1 MMKKNLTVL
10 GIHNFHDSGAALV
23 RNGEILAA
31 INEERITNQKH
42 ASGYPLKS
50 IEEVYNIAKI
60 DPSETD
66 AIAVVGTAD
75 LRFPKHFQ
83 RFPNFSDSMINWS
96 WVTSNQK
103 GLDLLYLYH
112 ERIQKLEGFKKIL
125 SKLNIP
131 IKEVFFVEHHLAH
144 ASAAYYLSPWESHE
158 KVLVLTADGWG
169 DGISSTAN
177 IAVNGEIERIENS
190 ETNQHNSLGG
200 FYSSITEYLGMEYAF
215 DAFKVMGLAPYGK
228 PDNAIEEIKKIINI
242 DPDNNITFKQNLAS
256 FGLIQKNLVKLL
268 HKKRFDNIAA
278 ATQVWFEKLFTSWVE
293 NIIKK
298 TDITKIACAGGAF
311 LNVKANQAI
320 LSLDCVD
327 DAFFCPAASDEGLAV
342 GAALMGYNELELQ
355 NGHKPIKIPLV
366 SNYFGSSFTNEQIK
380 TTLTKHGLFD
390 KAEYIEDI
398 DSEVGELLA
407 SSKNIIG
414 RFSGQMEWGPR
425 GLGNRSII
433 ADPSNSDLVRR
444 INKAIKMRDFWM
456 PFGPSILS
464 SRIDDYLVNGK
475 IAPYMILAFE
485 TTDKRNDLIAAI
497 HPYDFTCRPQTV
509 DTEHNPGYEKVIQTF
524 ENKTG
529 RGAILNTSFNLH
541 GDAIVWDPEAAL
553 HTFQNSDL
561 DILAIGNYLL
571 KKNN

>member
-1 MMKKNLTVL
+1 MKKNLTVL
-10 GIHNFHDSGAALV
+10 GIHSYHDSGAALV

-31 INEERITNQKH
+31 INEERIINQKH
-42 ASGYPLKS
+42 VAVYPLKS

-66 AIAVVGTAD
+66 AIAVTGAAD
-75 LRFPKHFQ
+75 TIFIKPFQ
-83 RFPNFSDSMINWS
+83 RTLNFSDSMLNWS

-103 GLDLLYLYH
+103 GLDLLYLYQ
-112 ERIQKLEGFKKIL
+112 ERIKKLEGFKKIL

-144 ASAAYYLSPWESHE
+144 ASTAYYLSPWKSHE
-158 KVLVLTADGWG
+158 KVLVLTADGYG
-169 DGISSTAN
+169 DGISSTAS

-190 ETNQHNSLGG
+190 ETNKHNSLGG
-200 FYSSITEYLGMEYAF
+200 FYSSITEYLGMNSAF
-215 DAFKVMGLAPYGK
+215 DAFKVMGLAPYGESE
-228 PDNAIEEIKKIINI
+228 NAIQEIKKIINI
-242 DPDNNITFKQNLAS
+242 DPNNSMSFKQNLAS
-256 FGLIQKNLVKLL
+256 VGLIQKKLAELL
-268 HKKRFDNIAA
+268 HMKRFDNIAA
-278 ATQVWFEKLFTSWVE
+278 ATQVWFEKLLTSWVE
-293 NIIKK
+293 NVVKK
-298 TDITKIACAGGAF
+298 TDVRKIACAGGDF
-311 LNVKANQAI
+311 LNVKANQSI
-320 LSLDCVD
+320 LQLDCID

-342 GAALMGYNELELQ
+342 GAALSGYAELELQ

-380 TTLTKHGLFD
+380 TSLSKHNLLE
-390 KAEYIEDI
+390 KAEFIEDI

-407 SSKNIIG
+407 KSKNIIG

-444 INKAIKMRDFWM
+444 INKAVKMRDFWM
-456 PFGPSILS
+456 PFGPSILV
-464 SRIDDYLVNGK
+464 SRIDDYLINGR
-475 IAPYMILAFE
+475 IAPYMVLAFD
-485 TTDKRNDLIAAI
+485 TTEKRNDLIAAI

-509 DTEHNPGYEKVIQTF
+509 NSTYNEAYEKVIQTF
-524 ENKTG
+524 EAKTG
-529 RGAILNTSFNLH
+529 NGAILNTSFNLH

-561 DILAIGNYLL
+561 DVLAIGNYLL
-571 KKNN
+571 KKD

>member
-1 MMKKNLTVL
+1 MKKNLTVL

-66 AIAVVGTAD
+66 AIAVTGAAD
-75 LRFPKHFQ
+75 TIFVKPFQ
-83 RFPNFSDSMINWS
+83 RTLNFSDSMLNWS

-103 GLDLLYLYH
+103 GLDLLYLYQ
-112 ERIQKLEGFKKIL
+112 ERIKKLEGFKKFL

-144 ASAAYYLSPWESHE
+144 ASTAYYLSPWKSHE
-158 KVLVLTADGWG
+158 KVLVLTADGYG
-169 DGISSTAN
+169 DGISSTAS

-190 ETNQHNSLGG
+190 ETNKHNSLGG
-200 FYSSITEYLGMEYAF
+200 FYSSITEYLGMNSAF
-215 DAFKVMGLAPYGK
+215 DAFKVMGLAPYGESE
-228 PDNAIEEIKKIINI
+228 NAIQEIKKIINI
-242 DPDNNITFKQNLAS
+242 DPNNSMSFKQNLAS
-256 FGLIQKNLVKLL
+256 VGLIQKKLAELL
-268 HKKRFDNIAA
+268 HMKRFDNIAA
-278 ATQVWFEKLFTSWVE
+278 ATQVWFEKLLTSWVE
-293 NIIKK
+293 NVVKK
-298 TDITKIACAGGAF
+298 TDVRKIACAGGDF
-311 LNVKANQAI
+311 LNVKANQSI
-320 LSLDCVD
+320 LQLDCID

-342 GAALMGYNELELQ
+342 GAALSGYAELELQ

-380 TTLTKHGLFD
+380 TSLSKHNLLE
-390 KAEYIEDI
+390 KAEFIEDI

-407 SSKNIIG
+407 KSKNIIG

-444 INKAIKMRDFWM
+444 INKAVKMRDFWM
-456 PFGPSILS
+456 PFGPSILA
-464 SRIDDYLVNGK
+464 SRIDDYLINGR
-475 IAPYMILAFE
+475 IAPYMVLAFD
-485 TTDKRNDLIAAI
+485 TTEKRNDLIAAI

-509 DTEHNPGYEKVIQTF
+509 NSTYNEAYEKVIQTF
-524 ENKTG
+524 EAKTG
-529 RGAILNTSFNLH
+529 NGAILNTSFNLH

-561 DILAIGNYLL
+561 DVLAIGNYLL
-571 KKNN
+571 KKD

>member
-1 MMKKNLTVL
+1 MKKNLTVL

-31 INEERITNQKH
+31 INEEIIINQKH
-42 ASGYPLKS
+42 VAGYPLKS

-66 AIAVVGTAD
+66 AIAVAGSTDVI
-75 LRFPKHFQ
+75 FPKSFQ
-83 RFPNFSDSMINWS
+83 RFPNFSNSMLDWS

-103 GLDLLYLYH
+103 GLDLLYLYQ
-112 ERIQKLEGFKKIL
+112 ERIKKLEGFKKIL

-144 ASAAYYLSPWESHE
+144 ASTAYYLSPWKSHE
-158 KVLVLTADGWG
+158 KVLVLTADGYG
-169 DGISSTAN
+169 DGISSTAS

-190 ETNQHNSLGG
+190 ETNKHNSLGG
-200 FYSSITEYLGMEYAF
+200 FYSSITEYLGMNSAF

-228 PDNAIEEIKKIINI
+228 SENAIQEIKKIINI
-242 DPDNNITFKQNLAS
+242 DPNNSMSFKQNLAS
-256 FGLIQKNLVKLL
+256 VGLIQKKLAELL
-268 HKKRFDNIAA
+268 HMKRFDNIAA
-278 ATQVWFEKLFTSWVE
+278 ATQVWFEKLLTSWVE
-293 NIIKK
+293 NVVKK
-298 TDITKIACAGGAF
+298 TDVRKIACAGGDF
-311 LNVKANQAI
+311 LNVKANQSI
-320 LSLDCVD
+320 LQLDCID

-342 GAALMGYNELELQ
+342 GAALSGYAELELQ

-380 TTLTKHGLFD
+380 TSLSKHNLLE
-390 KAEYIEDI
+390 KAEFIEDI

-407 SSKNIIG
+407 KSKNIIG
-414 RFSGQMEWGPR
+414 RFNGQMEWGPR

-444 INKAIKMRDFWM
+444 INKAVKMRDFWM
-456 PFGPSILS
+456 PFGPSILA
-464 SRIDDYLVNGK
+464 SRIDDYLINGR
-475 IAPYMILAFE
+475 IAPYMVLAFD
-485 TTDKRNDLIAAI
+485 TTEKRNDLIAAI

-509 DTEHNPGYEKVIQTF
+509 NSTYNEAYEKVIQTF
-524 ENKTG
+524 EAKTG
-529 RGAILNTSFNLH
+529 NGAILNTSFNLH

-561 DILAIGNYLL
+561 DVLAIGNYLL
-571 KKNN
+571 KKD